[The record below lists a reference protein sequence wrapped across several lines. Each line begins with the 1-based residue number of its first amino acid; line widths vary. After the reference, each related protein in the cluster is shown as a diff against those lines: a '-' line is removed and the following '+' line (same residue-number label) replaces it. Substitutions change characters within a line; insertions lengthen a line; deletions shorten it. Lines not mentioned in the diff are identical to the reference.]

1 MQSNVENSVSDSSV
15 RIDPNVM
22 RPAKPT
28 TETET
33 DSEQDAIITNNH
45 HYNRPVQQY
54 PAAVCNAFQVSRFR
68 RKLCIYT
75 QQMRMQPYYVPH
87 RTRTKSENS
96 DLPLSAGGTD
106 TAPDVGP
113 PSLPNSTL
121 METGEPPTMDIP
133 MNSAGVASAALL
145 SVARS
150 RFPVVMLKKYRS
162 LEDVRVDNS
171 LEGSQPS
178 HEMEFVS
185 SRIQQLK
192 VQE

>member
-15 RIDPNVM
+15 RIDPNLM
-22 RPAKPT
+22 RPTKPT

-33 DSEQDAIITNNH
+33 DSEQDEIITNNN

-54 PAAVCNAFQVSRFR
+54 PVCNAFQVTRYR
-68 RKLCIYT
+68 RKLCLYT

-96 DLPLSAGGTD
+96 DLPLSAGPETATD
-106 TAPDVGP
+106 AGP

-121 METGEPPTMDIP
+121 METGEPPTTSTMDIP
-133 MNSAGVASAALL
+133 MNSAALL

-150 RFPVVMLKKYRS
+150 RYPVVMLKKYRS